1 MRKPFYTPALL
12 VLLLGFIFNTF
23 TVRAGGIEDIQRFEL
38 RVNLQNSTHQ
48 TGLHFMKL
56 EVEVP
61 QGTQLVF
68 VGNDKL
74 QVEEPSSTNVRT
86 DGKIDVDIIIRD
98 NGQAIPLD
106 ESTPVVNIPHTG
118 NTAFVVGELDVQIIT
133 VDNISGVFEVNPNQ
147 PVNMQARI
155 FDRFGNEINTAQVE
169 VTPVEEE
176 LAVTRIETE
185 PELVVY
191 PNPAPDGIF
200 NLQIKGAKINGF
212 VAVHNSLGAVVGQLP
227 PSNFMDATEVRL
239 EHLPKGVYYI
249 KVPTTEGELIKKL
262 QITR

>member
-1 MRKPFYTPALL
+1 MRKPIYTPALL
-12 VLLLGFIFNTF
+12 VLVLGFIFNTF
-23 TVRAGGIEDIQRFEL
+23 TVIASGIEDIQRFEL
-38 RVNLQNSTHQ
+38 RVNLQHSQNQ
-48 TGLHFMKL
+48 AGLHSMKL
-56 EVEVP
+56 EVDVP
-61 QGTQLVF
+61 VGTQLVF

-74 QVEEPSSTNVRT
+74 QVEERGSTTVRT
-86 DGKIDVDIIIRD
+86 DGKIDVDIIIRE

-106 ESTPVVNIPHTG
+106 GNTPLENLPHAG
-118 NTAFVVGELDVQIIT
+118 NTAYVLGEIDVQIIT
-133 VDNISGVFEVNPNQ
+133 VDNISGVYEVNPNQ

>member
-1 MRKPFYTPALL
+1 MRKSFYTPVLL
-12 VLLLGFIFNTF
+12 VLLLGLIFNTF
-23 TVRAGGIEDIQRFEL
+23 AIRATGIEDIQRFEL
-38 RVNLQNSTHQ
+38 RVNLQNSQ
-48 TGLHFMKL
+48 NQPDLHFMKL
-56 EVEVP
+56 EVQAPV
-61 QGTQLVF
+61 GTQLVF

-106 ESTPVVNIPHTG
+106 GSTPVVNIPQTG
-118 NTAFVVGELDVQIIT
+118 NAAFVIGELDVQIIT
-133 VDNISGVFEVNPNQ
+133 VDNISGVYEVNPNQ

-176 LAVTRIETE
+176 LAISRIETE

-212 VAVHNSLGAVVGQLP
+212 VAVHNSLGAVVSQLP
-227 PSNFMDATEVRL
+227 PSTFTDATEVRL
-239 EHLPKGVYYI
+239 EHLPKGVYYL
-249 KVPTTEGELIKKL
+249 KVPTTDGELIKKI
-262 QITR
+262 QISR

>member
-1 MRKPFYTPALL
+1 MRKPIYTPALL
-12 VLLLGFIFNTF
+12 VLILGFIFNTF
-23 TVRAGGIEDIQRFEL
+23 TAIASGIEDIQRFEL
-38 RVNLQNSTHQ
+38 RVNLHDSHHRAD
-48 TGLHFMKL
+48 LSIMKL

-61 QGTQLVF
+61 QGTKLVF

-74 QVEEPSSTNVRT
+74 QVEESTSTTVRT

-106 ESTPVVNIPHTG
+106 GSTPVVNIPHAG
-118 NTAFVVGELDVQIIT
+118 NTAFIVGELDVQIIT
-133 VDNISGVFEVNPNQ
+133 VDNISGVYEVNPNQ

-176 LAVTRIETE
+176 FAVTRIETE

-200 NLQIKGAKINGF
+200 NLHIKGAKINGF
-212 VAVHNSLGAVVGQLP
+212 VAIHNSLGVLVSQLP
-227 PSNFMDATEVRL
+227 SSNFTDATEVRL